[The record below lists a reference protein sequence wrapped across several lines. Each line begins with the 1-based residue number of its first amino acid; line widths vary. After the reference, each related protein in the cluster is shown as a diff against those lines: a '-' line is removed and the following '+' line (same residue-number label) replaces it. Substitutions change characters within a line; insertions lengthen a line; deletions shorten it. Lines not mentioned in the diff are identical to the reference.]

1 MLSQEALERL
11 SEKLIQR
18 TQELNYF
25 MVKKLAEQIK
35 RIGSLTPSQAREI
48 LQSIQYGADLE
59 EIINEL
65 ARITNLNVK
74 EIYVIFD
81 EVAENAQ
88 FYAKPFYEYRNIPYI
103 PYKENK
109 ELQEQV
115 KALAKITAD
124 TYINIARTTAY
135 TYFND
140 NGERIFTNLS
150 ETYQN
155 ITDKAI
161 LNISQG
167 RESYEKVLR
176 DTMKELSSNGLQMV
190 DYATGYHRRMDSTVR
205 MNVMEGVRTLNQT
218 LLNQFG
224 EEFGAD
230 GVEVSHHKN
239 SAPDHI
245 DTVDGKQFTN
255 QEYEKI
261 NNGLQRPVG
270 TLNCYHFSFPIIKG
284 IARPQQTKEVVEAD
298 NKANTEGF
306 EFEGTHYTNYE
317 GTQLQRRLETQI
329 RKYKDRQISSNALGD
344 EEDVYKCQE
353 KINQLTKKYNQLC
366 KISGL
371 PKKVDRLKVEGYKK
385 IKK

>member
-35 RIGSLTPSQAREI
+35 RIGSLTPSQAREV

-74 EIYVIFD
+74 EIYIIFD

-88 FYAKPFYEYRNIPYI
+88 FYAKPFYEYRNIPFI
-103 PYKENK
+103 PYKENE
-109 ELQEQV
+109 ELQRQV
-115 KALAKITAD
+115 KAIADITAD
-124 TYINIARTTAY
+124 AYLNIARTTAY
-135 TYFND
+135 MFTDD
-140 NGERIFTNLS
+140 NGTKQLTNLS
-150 ETYQN
+150 ETYQK

-190 DYATGYHRRMDSTVR
+190 DYASGYHRRMDSSVR
-205 MNVMEGVRTLNQT
+205 LNVMEGVRTLNQT

-224 EEFGAD
+224 EEFGAN
-230 GVEVSHHKN
+230 GVEVSHHVN

-245 DTVDGKQFTN
+245 DTVDGKQFTKEEYEQIN
-255 QEYEKI
+255 QE
-261 NNGLQRPVG
+261 LQRPVG
-270 TLNCYHFSFPIIKG
+270 TLNCYHFSFPIIKE
-284 IARPQQTKEVVEAD
+284 IARPQQTKEVVEHD
-298 NKANTEGF
+298 NKANTKGF

-317 GTQLQRRLETQI
+317 GTQLQRRLEAQI
-329 RKYKDRQISSNALGD
+329 RKYKDRQISSKALDD
-344 EEDVYKCQE
+344 EYDVYYCQE
-353 KINQLTKKYNQLC
+353 KIRQLSKKYNQLC
-366 KISGL
+366 KVSGL

>member
-11 SEKLIQR
+11 SEKLVQR
-18 TQELNYF
+18 TQELNHF
-25 MVKKLAEQIK
+25 MIKKLAEQIK

-48 LQSIQYGADLE
+48 LQSIQYGADLN

-65 ARITNLNVK
+65 TRITNLNVNDIY
-74 EIYVIFD
+74 EIFE
-81 EVAENAQ
+81 EVAKNSQ
-88 FYAKPFYEYRNIPYI
+88 FYVKQFYQYRNIPFI
-103 PYKENK
+103 PYDQNE
-109 ELQEQV
+109 ELQKQV
-115 KALAKITAD
+115 KALADITAQS
-124 TYINIARTTAY
+124 YINLAKTTAY
-135 TYFND
+135 TYFDD
-140 NGERIFTNLS
+140 NGVRQFTDLS
-150 ETYQN
+150 ETYQK

-190 DYATGYHRRMDSTVR
+190 DYATGYHRRMDSAVR

-245 DTVDGKQFTN
+245 DTVDGNQFTK
-255 QEYEKI
+255 EDYKSI
-261 NNGLQRPVG
+261 NERLKRPVG
-270 TLNCYHFSFPIIKG
+270 TLNCYHFSFPIILG
-284 IARPQQTKEVVEAD
+284 IARPQQPKEVVED
-298 NKANTEGF
+298 DKKANTEGF

-353 KINQLTKKYNQLC
+353 KITQLSSKYNQLC

-371 PKKVDRLKVEGYKK
+371 PKKVDRLRVEGYKK
-385 IKK
+385 IK